1 LSITDILF
9 GLLMAGNLS
18 GKMETAG
25 LAKADPDL
33 RGNPEEDCSDRQ
45 VI

>member
-1 LSITDILF
+1 
-9 GLLMAGNLS
+9 MAVNLG

-33 RGNPEEDCSDRQ
+33 RGNSDEDCSARQ
-45 VI
+45 AI

>member
-9 GLLMAGNLS
+9 GLLMAVNPGS
-18 GKMETAG
+18 KMETAG

-33 RGNPEEDCSDRQ
+33 RWNPDEDCSDRQ
-45 VI
+45 AI